1 MGMDWG
7 GYMKLISICILLLAV
22 FAWSNIFSIDAGI
35 SFEKGYLDIDTTKT
49 CNVDTSYIN
58 CSLEKGLA
66 YYSTLDTAVA
76 VFFMPRI
83 AQASVYALQTAP
95 NTRSLTEILRYEFIK
110 WVEWGI
116 IVMTKDSAQRL
127 LDRVLPDT
135 LHMNNC
141 HIFHKKVC
149 DTDPSQCPNWGPYGG
164 GLSSGLSDEDA
175 ARLPQKK
182 ILGETAE
189 PAPADTSAKDSV
201 GEQPKDSSASVSDSS
216 GAAADTSE
224 KPLQIIEP
232 ANFMVESV
240 MQGMRYRVFD
250 LNGVYLYDGTWQG
263 SFKVQGKPVLVR
275 FENGQTT
282 VFR

>member
-1 MGMDWG
+1 
-7 GYMKLISICILLLAV
+7 MKQVFAFVVFLAAL
-22 FAWSNIFSIDAGI
+22 AWSNIFSIDAGI
-35 SFEKGYLDIDTTKT
+35 SFENGYLNIDTTKT

-58 CSLEKGLA
+58 CSLENGLA

-83 AQASVYALQTAP
+83 AQASVYALQSAP

-135 LHMNNC
+135 LQMNNC

-182 ILGETAE
+182 ILAE
-189 PAPADTSAKDSV
+189 SSTPVPADTSAKTPV
-201 GEQPKDSSASVSDSS
+201 GEQPTDSASVQQSDS
-216 GAAADTSE
+216 ADVTTPDSTG
-224 KPLQIIEP
+224 KPLFISRGAP
-232 ANFMVESV
+232 VGGSLL
-240 MQGMRYRVFD
+240 GLRYSEFD
-250 LNGVYLYDGTWQG
+250 ANGVFIRSGIWQG
-263 SFKVQGKPVLVR
+263 SLKATGSTRIVR
-275 FENGQTT
+275 FENGKTAIL
-282 VFR
+282 R

>member
-1 MGMDWG
+1 
-7 GYMKLISICILLLAV
+7 MKLISICILLLAALV
-22 FAWSNIFSIDAGI
+22 WSNIFSIDAGI
-35 SFEKGYLDIDTTKT
+35 SFENGYLNIDTTKT

-58 CSLEKGLA
+58 CSLENGLA

-83 AQASVYALQTAP
+83 AQASVYALQSAP
-95 NTRSLTEILRYEFIK
+95 NTRSLTEVLRYEFIK

-135 LHMNNC
+135 LQMNNC

-182 ILGETAE
+182 ILAE
-189 PAPADTSAKDSV
+189 SSTPVPADTSAKTPV
-201 GEQPKDSSASVSDSS
+201 GEQPTDSASVQQSDS
-216 GAAADTSE
+216 ADVTTPDSTG
-224 KPLQIIEP
+224 KPLFISRGAP
-232 ANFMVESV
+232 VGGSLL
-240 MQGMRYRVFD
+240 GLRYSEFD
-250 LNGVYLYDGTWQG
+250 VNGVFIRSGIWQG
-263 SFKVQGKPVLVR
+263 SLKATGSTRVVR
-275 FENGQTT
+275 FENGKTAI
-282 VFR
+282 FR

>member
-1 MGMDWG
+1 M
-7 GYMKLISICILLLAV
+7 CVLLLAV

-35 SFEKGYLDIDTTKT
+35 SFEKGYLEIDTTKT

-83 AQASVYALQTAP
+83 AKASVYALQTAP

-127 LDRVLPDT
+127 LDRILPDS
-135 LHMNNC
+135 LQMNNR
-141 HIFHKKVC
+141 HILHKKVC
-149 DTDPSQCPNWGPYGG
+149 DKDPSQCPNWGPYGG
-164 GLSSGLSDEDA
+164 GLSSGLSDEEA

-182 ILGETAE
+182 ILAE
-189 PAPADTSAKDSV
+189 SSTPVPADTSAKTPV
-201 GEQPKDSSASVSDSS
+201 GEQPTDSVVAQPNDSVGVTTPDST
-216 GAAADTSE
+216 D
-224 KPLQIIEP
+224 KPLFISRGAP
-232 ANFMVESV
+232 VGGSLL
-240 MQGMRYRVFD
+240 GLRYSEFD
-250 LNGVYLYDGTWQG
+250 VNGVFIRSGIWQG
-263 SFKVQGKPVLVR
+263 SQKATGSTRVVR
-275 FENGQTT
+275 FENGKTAI
-282 VFR
+282 FR

>member
-1 MGMDWG
+1 
-7 GYMKLISICILLLAV
+7 MKLLLACVV
-22 FAWSNIFSIDAGI
+22 FLAALAWSNIFSIDAGI
-35 SFEKGYLDIDTTKT
+35 SFEKGYLEIDTTKT

-83 AQASVYALQTAP
+83 AQASVYALQSAP

-135 LHMNNC
+135 LQMNNC

-182 ILGETAE
+182 IL
-189 PAPADTSAKDSV
+189 
-201 GEQPKDSSASVSDSS
+201 
-216 GAAADTSE
+216 ADTSE
-224 KPLQIIEP
+224 KPLRISES
-232 ANFMVESV
+232 AEFLVESV
-240 MQGMRYRVFD
+240 MPGMRYRVFD

-263 SFKVQGKPVLVR
+263 TFKAQGKPVIVR
-275 FENGQTT
+275 FENGLTAI
-282 VFR
+282 FR

>member
-1 MGMDWG
+1 
-7 GYMKLISICILLLAV
+7 MKQFLACV
-22 FAWSNIFSIDAGI
+22 AFLAASVWSNIFSIDAGI
-35 SFEKGYLDIDTTKT
+35 SFEKGYLNIDTTKT

-58 CSLEKGLA
+58 CSLENGLA

-95 NTRSLTEILRYEFIK
+95 NTRSLTEVLRYEFIK

-135 LHMNNC
+135 LQMNNC

-164 GLSSGLSDEDA
+164 GLSSGIPEEEA
-175 ARLPQKK
+175 NRLPQKK
-182 ILGETAE
+182 VLLNAE
-189 PAPADTSAKDSV
+189 SENPGTTSLKREFSKTIQGV
-201 GEQPKDSSASVSDSS
+201 GTVSP
-216 GAAADTSE
+216 GTGYKA
-224 KPLQIIEP
+224 
-232 ANFMVESV
+232 
-240 MQGMRYRVFD
+240 FD
-250 LNGVYLYDGTWQG
+250 MNGIYLYRGTWQG
-263 SFKVQGKPVLVR
+263 EFKSS
-275 FENGQTT
+275 NGAVILKFDNGRTA

>member
-1 MGMDWG
+1 
-7 GYMKLISICILLLAV
+7 MKLISICILLLAAL
-22 FAWSNIFSIDAGI
+22 AWSNIFSIDAGI
-35 SFEKGYLDIDTTKT
+35 SFENGYLNIDTTKT

-58 CSLEKGLA
+58 CSLENGLA

-135 LHMNNC
+135 LQMNNC

-149 DTDPSQCPNWGPYGG
+149 DTDPSQCSNWGPYGG

>member
-1 MGMDWG
+1 
-7 GYMKLISICILLLAV
+7 MKFVFACILFLAV
-22 FAWSNIFSIDAGI
+22 SAWSNIFSIQGSI
-35 SFEKGYLDIDTTKT
+35 SFEKGYLNIDTTKT

-58 CSLEKGLA
+58 CSLENGLA

-135 LHMNNC
+135 LQMNNC

-164 GLSSGLSDEDA
+164 GSGVSDEDA
-175 ARLPQKK
+175 NRLPQKK
-182 ILGETAE
+182 VLLNA
-189 PAPADTSAKDSV
+189 
-201 GEQPKDSSASVSDSS
+201 
-216 GAAADTSE
+216 
-224 KPLQIIEP
+224 
-232 ANFMVESV
+232 ESV
-240 MQGMRYRVFD
+240 NPGTTSLPHKFGKEIQGVGNVPPGTGYKAFD
-250 LNGVYLYDGTWQG
+250 MNGIYLYRGSWDG
-263 SFKVQGKPVLVR
+263 SFTAQGKPVILK
-275 FENGQTT
+275 FDNGRTA

>member
-1 MGMDWG
+1 
-7 GYMKLISICILLLAV
+7 MKFIFVCFLFLAV
-22 FAWSNIFSIDAGI
+22 SAWSNIFSIDAGV
-35 SFEKGYLDIDTTKT
+35 SFEKGYLEIDTTKT

-58 CSLEKGLA
+58 CSLENGLA

-135 LHMNNC
+135 LQMNNC

-182 ILGETAE
+182 VL
-189 PAPADTSAKDSV
+189 ADTSAENPV
-201 GEQPKDSSASVSDSS
+201 GEQPKDSAGVQQGDSANVTTPDST
-216 GAAADTSE
+216 D
-224 KPLQIIEP
+224 KPLFVSRGAP
-232 ANFMVESV
+232 VGGSLL
-240 MQGMRYRVFD
+240 GLRYSEFD
-250 LNGVYLYDGTWQG
+250 VNGVFIRSGIWQG
-263 SFKVQGKPVLVR
+263 SLKATGSTRVVR
-275 FENGQTT
+275 FENGKTAI
-282 VFR
+282 FR

>member
-1 MGMDWG
+1 
-7 GYMKLISICILLLAV
+7 MKLVFACVIFFAV
-22 FAWSNIFSIDAGI
+22 FAWSNIFAVWANI
-35 SFEKGYLDIDTTKT
+35 SFEKGYLNIDTTKT

-58 CSLEKGLA
+58 CSLENGLS
-66 YYSTLDTAVA
+66 YYSTLDTNFA
-76 VFFMPRI
+76 VFSQPRI
-83 AQASVYALQTAP
+83 AKIRVLAP
-95 NTRSLTEILRYEFIK
+95 SADSLAYSYSLSQVLRYEFLN

-116 IVMTKDSAQRL
+116 IDLTKDSAQRL
-127 LDRVLPDT
+127 IDRILPENMVNRS
-135 LHMNNC
+135 LVY
-141 HIFHKKVC
+141 KKVC
-149 DTDPSQCPNWGPYGG
+149 DDDLSLCPIPGPGG
-164 GLSSGLSDEDA
+164 GSSGGISDEDA

-182 ILGETAE
+182 ILAE
-189 PAPADTSAKDSV
+189 SAELVPADTSAKDSV

-232 ANFMVESV
+232 ANFMAESV

>member
-1 MGMDWG
+1 
-7 GYMKLISICILLLAV
+7 MKLLLACIV
-22 FAWSNIFSIDAGI
+22 FLAASAWSNIFSIDAGI
-35 SFEKGYLDIDTTKT
+35 SFEKGYLEIDTTKT

-127 LDRVLPDT
+127 LDRILPDS
-135 LHMNNC
+135 LQMNNR
-141 HIFHKKVC
+141 HILHKKVC

-182 ILGETAE
+182 VL
-189 PAPADTSAKDSV
+189 
-201 GEQPKDSSASVSDSS
+201 
-216 GAAADTSE
+216 ADTSE
-224 KPLQIIEP
+224 KPLRISES
-232 ANFMVESV
+232 AEFLVESV
-240 MQGMRYRVFD
+240 MPGMRYRVFD

-263 SFKVQGKPVLVR
+263 SFKALGKPVLVR
-275 FENGQTT
+275 FENGQTA

>member
-1 MGMDWG
+1 
-7 GYMKLISICILLLAV
+7 MKLISICILLLAAL
-22 FAWSNIFSIDAGI
+22 AWSNIFSIDAGI
-35 SFEKGYLDIDTTKT
+35 SFENGYLNIDTTKT

-58 CSLEKGLA
+58 CSLENGLA

-135 LHMNNC
+135 LQMNNC

-149 DTDPSQCPNWGPYGG
+149 DTDPSQCSNWGPYGG

-189 PAPADTSAKDSV
+189 LAPADTSAKDSV

-263 SFKVQGKPVLVR
+263 GFKVQGKPVLVR

>member
-1 MGMDWG
+1 
-7 GYMKLISICILLLAV
+7 MKLISVCVLLLAV
-22 FAWSNIFSIDAGI
+22 YAWSNIFSIDAGI

-58 CSLEKGLA
+58 CSLENGLA

-135 LHMNNC
+135 LQMNNC
-141 HIFHKKVC
+141 HILHKKVC

-164 GLSSGLSDEDA
+164 GSSGGISDEEA

-182 ILGETAE
+182 VL
-189 PAPADTSAKDSV
+189 ADTSAETPV
-201 GEQPKDSSASVSDSS
+201 GEQPKDSASVQQSDS
-216 GAAADTSE
+216 ADVTTPDSTD
-224 KPLQIIEP
+224 KPLFISRGAP
-232 ANFMVESV
+232 VGGSLL
-240 MQGMRYRVFD
+240 GLRYSEFD
-250 LNGVYLYDGTWQG
+250 ANGVFIRSGIWQG
-263 SFKVQGKPVLVR
+263 SLKATGSTRVVR
-275 FENGQTT
+275 FENGKT
-282 VFR
+282 VILR

>member
-1 MGMDWG
+1 
-7 GYMKLISICILLLAV
+7 MKLISMCILLLAASV
-22 FAWSNIFSIDAGI
+22 WSNIFSIDAGI
-35 SFEKGYLDIDTTKT
+35 SFENGYLNIDTTKT

-58 CSLEKGLA
+58 CSLENGLA

-83 AQASVYALQTAP
+83 AQASVYALQSNP

-127 LDRVLPDT
+127 LDRILPDS
-135 LHMNNC
+135 LQMNNR
-141 HIFHKKVC
+141 HILHKKVC

-182 ILGETAE
+182 ILAESAE
-189 PAPADTSAKDSV
+189 PAPADTSAKTPV
-201 GEQPKDSSASVSDSS
+201 GEQPTNSVVAQPNDSVGVTTPDST
-216 GAAADTSE
+216 D
-224 KPLQIIEP
+224 KPLFISRGAP
-232 ANFMVESV
+232 VGGSLL
-240 MQGMRYRVFD
+240 GLRYSEFD
-250 LNGVYLYDGTWQG
+250 VNGVFIRSGIWQG
-263 SFKVQGKPVLVR
+263 SLKATGSTRIVR
-275 FENGQTT
+275 FENGKTAI
-282 VFR
+282 FR

>member
-1 MGMDWG
+1 
-7 GYMKLISICILLLAV
+7 MKLISICILLLAV

-83 AQASVYALQTAP
+83 AKASVYALQSNP

-127 LDRVLPDT
+127 LDRILPDS
-135 LHMNNC
+135 LQMNNR
-141 HIFHKKVC
+141 HILHKKVC

-164 GLSSGLSDEDA
+164 GLGGGISDEEA

-182 ILGETAE
+182 VLAESSE
-189 PAPADTSAKDSV
+189 PAQADTSAENPVGVQPTDSVVAQPNDSV
-201 GEQPKDSSASVSDSS
+201 GVTTPDSTD
-216 GAAADTSE
+216 
-224 KPLQIIEP
+224 KPLFISRGAP
-232 ANFMVESV
+232 VGGSLV
-240 MQGMRYRVFD
+240 GLRYSEFD
-250 LNGVYLYDGTWQG
+250 VNGVFIRSGIWQG
-263 SFKVQGKPVLVR
+263 SLKATGSTRVVR
-275 FENGQTT
+275 FENGKT
-282 VFR
+282 VILR

>member
-1 MGMDWG
+1 
-7 GYMKLISICILLLAV
+7 MKLISMCVLLLAV
-22 FAWSNIFSIDAGI
+22 YAWSNIFSIDAGI
-35 SFEKGYLDIDTTKT
+35 SFENGYLNIDTTKT

-58 CSLEKGLA
+58 CSLENGLA

-164 GLSSGLSDEDA
+164 GSGGGISDEEA

-182 ILGETAE
+182 VLAE
-189 PAPADTSAKDSV
+189 
-201 GEQPKDSSASVSDSS
+201 SSASEGDSS
-216 GAAADTSE
+216 GIAADTSE
-224 KPLQIIEP
+224 KPLRISES
-232 ANFMVESV
+232 AEFLVESV
-240 MQGMRYRVFD
+240 MPGMRYRVFD

-263 SFKVQGKPVLVR
+263 SFKAQGKPVLVR
-275 FENGQTT
+275 FENGQTA

>member
-1 MGMDWG
+1 
-7 GYMKLISICILLLAV
+7 MKLLLACIV
-22 FAWSNIFSIDAGI
+22 FLAASAWSNIFSIDAGI
-35 SFEKGYLDIDTTKT
+35 SFENGYLNIDTTKT

-58 CSLEKGLA
+58 CSLENGLA

-83 AQASVYALQTAP
+83 AQASVYALQSAP

-182 ILGETAE
+182 ILAE
-189 PAPADTSAKDSV
+189 
-201 GEQPKDSSASVSDSS
+201 SSASVGDSS
-216 GAAADTSE
+216 GIAADTSE
-224 KPLQIIEP
+224 KPLRIFEP
-232 ANFMVESV
+232 VTFMAPSV
-240 MQGMRYRVFD
+240 VPGMRYRVFD

-263 SFKVQGKPVLVR
+263 NFKTQGKPVLVR
-275 FENGQTT
+275 FENGLTAI
-282 VFR
+282 FR

>member
-1 MGMDWG
+1 
-7 GYMKLISICILLLAV
+7 MKQVFAIVVFLAV
-22 FAWSNIFSIDAGI
+22 SAWSNIFSIDAGV
-35 SFEKGYLDIDTTKT
+35 SFEKGYLEIDTTKT

-58 CSLEKGLA
+58 CSLENGLA

-83 AQASVYALQTAP
+83 AQASVYALQSAP
-95 NTRSLTEILRYEFIK
+95 NTRSLTEVLRYEFIK

-135 LHMNNC
+135 LQMNNR
-141 HIFHKKVC
+141 HILHKKVC

-182 ILGETAE
+182 IL
-189 PAPADTSAKDSV
+189 
-201 GEQPKDSSASVSDSS
+201 
-216 GAAADTSE
+216 ADTSE
-224 KPLQIIEP
+224 KPLRIFEP
-232 ANFMVESV
+232 VTFMAPSV
-240 MQGMRYRVFD
+240 VPGMRYRVFD

-263 SFKVQGKPVLVR
+263 TFKAQGKPVLVR
-275 FENGQTT
+275 FENGQTA

>member
-7 GYMKLISICILLLAV
+7 GYMKLISVCVLLLAV
-22 FAWSNIFSIDAGI
+22 YAWSNIFSIDAGI

-58 CSLEKGLA
+58 CSLENGLA

-135 LHMNNC
+135 LQMNNC
-141 HIFHKKVC
+141 HILHKKVC

-164 GLSSGLSDEDA
+164 GSSGGISDEEA

-182 ILGETAE
+182 VL
-189 PAPADTSAKDSV
+189 ADTSAETPV
-201 GEQPKDSSASVSDSS
+201 GEQPKDSASVQQSDS
-216 GAAADTSE
+216 ADVTTPDSTD
-224 KPLQIIEP
+224 KPLFISRGAP
-232 ANFMVESV
+232 VGGSLL
-240 MQGMRYRVFD
+240 GLRYSEFD
-250 LNGVYLYDGTWQG
+250 ANGVFIRSGIWQG
-263 SFKVQGKPVLVR
+263 SLKATGSTRVVR
-275 FENGQTT
+275 FENGKT
-282 VFR
+282 VILR

>member
-1 MGMDWG
+1 
-7 GYMKLISICILLLAV
+7 
-22 FAWSNIFSIDAGI
+22 
-35 SFEKGYLDIDTTKT
+35 
-49 CNVDTSYIN
+49 
-58 CSLEKGLA
+58 
-66 YYSTLDTAVA
+66 
-76 VFFMPRI
+76 MPRI
-83 AQASVYALQTAP
+83 AQASVYALQSAP

-182 ILGETAE
+182 ILAE
-189 PAPADTSAKDSV
+189 
-201 GEQPKDSSASVSDSS
+201 SSASVGDSS
-216 GAAADTSE
+216 GIAADTSE
-224 KPLQIIEP
+224 KPLRIS
-232 ANFMVESV
+232 ESV
-240 MQGMRYRVFD
+240 TFMAPSVVPGMRYRVFD

-263 SFKVQGKPVLVR
+263 NFKTQGKPVLVR
-275 FENGQTT
+275 FENGLTAI
-282 VFR
+282 FR

>member
-1 MGMDWG
+1 
-7 GYMKLISICILLLAV
+7 MKFIFACFLFLAV
-22 FAWSNIFSIDAGI
+22 SAWSNIFSIDAGV
-35 SFEKGYLDIDTTKT
+35 SFEKGYLEIDTTKT

-83 AQASVYALQTAP
+83 AKASVYALQSNP

-127 LDRVLPDT
+127 LDRILPDS
-135 LHMNNC
+135 LQMNNR
-141 HIFHKKVC
+141 HILHKKVC

-182 ILGETAE
+182 IL
-189 PAPADTSAKDSV
+189 
-201 GEQPKDSSASVSDSS
+201 
-216 GAAADTSE
+216 ADTSE
-224 KPLQIIEP
+224 KPLRIFEP
-232 ANFMVESV
+232 VTFMAPSV
-240 MQGMRYRVFD
+240 VPGMRYRVFD

-263 SFKVQGKPVLVR
+263 SFKAQGKPVLVR
-275 FENGQTT
+275 FENGQTA

>member
-1 MGMDWG
+1 
-7 GYMKLISICILLLAV
+7 MKLISICILLLAAL
-22 FAWSNIFSIDAGI
+22 AWSNIFSIDAGI
-35 SFEKGYLDIDTTKT
+35 SFENGYLNIDTTKT

-58 CSLEKGLA
+58 CSLENGLA

-83 AQASVYALQTAP
+83 AQASVYALQAAP

-135 LHMNNC
+135 LQMNNC

-149 DTDPSQCPNWGPYGG
+149 DTDPSQCSNWGPYGG

-189 PAPADTSAKDSV
+189 PAPADTSAKTPVGEQSTDSVVAQPNDSV
-201 GEQPKDSSASVSDSS
+201 GVTTPDSTD
-216 GAAADTSE
+216 
-224 KPLQIIEP
+224 KPLFISRGAP
-232 ANFMVESV
+232 VGGSLL
-240 MQGMRYRVFD
+240 GLRYSEFD
-250 LNGVYLYDGTWQG
+250 ANGVFIRSGIWQG
-263 SFKVQGKPVLVR
+263 SLKTTGSTRIVR
-275 FENGQTT
+275 FENGKTAI
-282 VFR
+282 FR

>member
-1 MGMDWG
+1 
-7 GYMKLISICILLLAV
+7 MKLISMCILLLVAS
-22 FAWSNIFSIDAGI
+22 AWSNIFSIDAGI

-83 AQASVYALQTAP
+83 AKASVYALQSNP

-135 LHMNNC
+135 LQMNNC
-141 HIFHKKVC
+141 HIIHKKVC

-164 GLSSGLSDEDA
+164 GSSSGLSDEEA

-182 ILGETAE
+182 VLAE
-189 PAPADTSAKDSV
+189 SSTPVPADTSAKTPV
-201 GEQPKDSSASVSDSS
+201 GEQPTDSVVAQPNDSVGVTTPDST
-216 GAAADTSE
+216 D
-224 KPLQIIEP
+224 KPLFISRGAP
-232 ANFMVESV
+232 VGGSLL
-240 MQGMRYRVFD
+240 GLRYSEFD
-250 LNGVYLYDGTWQG
+250 VNGVFIRSGIWQG
-263 SFKVQGKPVLVR
+263 SLKATGSTRIVR
-275 FENGQTT
+275 FSNGKTAI
-282 VFR
+282 FR

>member
-1 MGMDWG
+1 
-7 GYMKLISICILLLAV
+7 MKLISMCVLLLAV

-58 CSLEKGLA
+58 CSLENGLA

-83 AQASVYALQTAP
+83 AQASVYALQSNP

-127 LDRVLPDT
+127 LDRILPDS
-135 LHMNNC
+135 LQMNNR
-141 HIFHKKVC
+141 HILHKKVC

-164 GLSSGLSDEDA
+164 GSGGGISDEEA

-182 ILGETAE
+182 VLAESSE
-189 PAPADTSAKDSV
+189 PAQADTSAENPIGEQPTDSVVAQPNDSV
-201 GEQPKDSSASVSDSS
+201 GVTTPDSTD
-216 GAAADTSE
+216 
-224 KPLQIIEP
+224 KPLFISRGAP
-232 ANFMVESV
+232 VGGSLL
-240 MQGMRYRVFD
+240 GLRYSEFD
-250 LNGVYLYDGTWQG
+250 VNGVFIRSGIWQG
-263 SFKVQGKPVLVR
+263 SLKATGSTRVVR
-275 FENGQTT
+275 FENGKT
-282 VFR
+282 VILR

>member
-1 MGMDWG
+1 
-7 GYMKLISICILLLAV
+7 MKLLLACVV
-22 FAWSNIFSIDAGI
+22 FLAALAWSNIFSIDAGI
-35 SFEKGYLDIDTTKT
+35 SFENGYLNIDTTKT

-127 LDRVLPDT
+127 LDRILPDS
-135 LHMNNC
+135 LQMNNR
-141 HIFHKKVC
+141 HILHKKVC

-182 ILGETAE
+182 IL
-189 PAPADTSAKDSV
+189 
-201 GEQPKDSSASVSDSS
+201 
-216 GAAADTSE
+216 ADTSE
-224 KPLQIIEP
+224 KPLRIFEP
-232 ANFMVESV
+232 VTFMAPSV
-240 MQGMRYRVFD
+240 MPGMRYRVFD

-263 SFKVQGKPVLVR
+263 NFKAQGKPVLVR
-275 FENGQTT
+275 FENGQTA

>member
-1 MGMDWG
+1 
-7 GYMKLISICILLLAV
+7 MKLISICILLLAAL
-22 FAWSNIFSIDAGI
+22 AWSNIFSIDAGI
-35 SFEKGYLDIDTTKT
+35 SFENGYLNIDTTKT

-58 CSLEKGLA
+58 CSLENGLA

-135 LHMNNC
+135 LQMNNC

-149 DTDPSQCPNWGPYGG
+149 DTDPSQCSNWGPYGG

-232 ANFMVESV
+232 ATFMAQSV
-240 MQGMRYRVFD
+240 MPGMRYRVFD

>member
-1 MGMDWG
+1 
-7 GYMKLISICILLLAV
+7 MKLLLACVV
-22 FAWSNIFSIDAGI
+22 FLAASAWSNIFSIDAGI

-127 LDRVLPDT
+127 LDRILPDT
-135 LHMNNC
+135 LQMNNR
-141 HIFHKKVC
+141 HILHKKVC

-182 ILGETAE
+182 IL
-189 PAPADTSAKDSV
+189 
-201 GEQPKDSSASVSDSS
+201 
-216 GAAADTSE
+216 ADTSE
-224 KPLQIIEP
+224 KPLRIFEP
-232 ANFMVESV
+232 VTFMAPSV
-240 MQGMRYRVFD
+240 VPGMRYRVFD

-263 SFKVQGKPVLVR
+263 SFKAQGKPVLVR
-275 FENGQTT
+275 FENGQTA